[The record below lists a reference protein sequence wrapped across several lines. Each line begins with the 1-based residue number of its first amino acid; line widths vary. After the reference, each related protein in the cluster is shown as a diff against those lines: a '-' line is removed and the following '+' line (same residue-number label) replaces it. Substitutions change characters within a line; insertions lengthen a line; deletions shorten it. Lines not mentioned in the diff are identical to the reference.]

1 MASFIFGIQELLKQL
16 DIRTYA
22 KGEEK
27 SFRVHASTSGNKSL
41 SLWHDIPL
49 YPTPD
54 AESHCICNMVN
65 EIPKFSR
72 KKFEIATNE
81 PGNPI
86 KQDVKKGYHHQL
98 IFSSFYHHFF
108 NYRYHHY
115 HYH

>member
-1 MASFIFGIQELLKQL
+1 MASLIFGFQELLKQL
-16 DIRTYA
+16 DIRTYT

-27 SFRVHASTSGNKSL
+27 SFRVHAQSGDNQSL

-54 AESHCICNMVN
+54 AESHRICNMVN

-72 KKFEIATNE
+72 KKYEIATNE

-86 KQDVKKGYHHQL
+86 KQDIKKGINTY
-98 IFSSFYHHFF
+98 II
-108 NYRYHHY
+108 
-115 HYH
+115 

>member
-41 SLWHDIPL
+41 SLWHDITL

-72 KKFEIATNE
+72 KKYEIATNE

-86 KQDVKKGYHHQL
+86 KQDIKKG
-98 IFSSFYHHFF
+98 I
-108 NYRYHHY
+108 NT
-115 HYH
+115 